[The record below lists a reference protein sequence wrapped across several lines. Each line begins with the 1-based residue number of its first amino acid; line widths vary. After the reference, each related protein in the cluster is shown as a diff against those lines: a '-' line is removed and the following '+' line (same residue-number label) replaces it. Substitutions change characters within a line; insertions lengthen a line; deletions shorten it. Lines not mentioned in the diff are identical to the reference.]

1 MNTRHVTLAALAAL
15 ALSWGSPAALA
26 GPTTEAAAQCLTDNT
41 TGKDRKDLAK
51 WIFVG
56 MAAHPEIR
64 SLSAITPEATE
75 EAQKAMGRIVT
86 QLIGTACAQEMAA
99 AVKADGPTG
108 INAAFEHL
116 GKIAMQELMSNPQ
129 VNATIGGFE
138 RFIDKK
144 KLEPVLRQP

>member
-1 MNTRHVTLAALAAL
+1 MDTRPTALAVLASIAL
-15 ALSWGSPAALA
+15 LSAAPAAQA
-26 GPTTEAAAQCLTDNT
+26 GPATDAAAQCLTDNT

-86 QLIGTACAQEMAA
+86 QLIGTACAQEMTA
-99 AVKADGPTG
+99 AVKADGPLG
-108 INAAFEHL
+108 INTAFEHL